1 MKKLLL
7 ALMAFTMAF
16 AMLGGAACLNGG
28 SSESE
33 SGSSGPE
40 EEGSYTAPV
49 ITIANTT
56 LEMYPSDAL
65 DYEDNWM
72 FDVTVTDEYDA
83 AEDVDVQINWGGF
96 DQSAP
101 VAGTYTITYTATNS
115 KGESASATRTLTIKD
130 SLPQIVLEVQKH
142 QNSNGPETTTL
153 AFEGQYYM
161 ELSAD
166 TADLAAKSYVIKNTA
181 STSITVSVA
190 GKYGCVAIVDANGIV
205 VEGRDGANAK
215 LVNADNPLRASG
227 AALDATAFAANMQI
241 PAGGFAI
248 VVQAY
253 YAGDNANND
262 GRNFLNYNAIYQYG
276 TPVHLYSTDTTVGAL
291 TTYVDQGPVV
301 KSAANVSVYV
311 GTTLDEA
318 KAQAIAG
325 IAYSDDNGTFGISDD
340 ITSGLTIT
348 VINDGG
354 YNATVTGAY
363 TFTLEIADANGKKT
377 EFTRVVNVNQD
388 LFEVGYT
395 YTNGTYKSYSV
406 DENSNV
412 CVVNATTACPTQ
424 VGNYEFIIFTS
435 DYTGTLKF
443 DNGYGVAVIL
453 DKYGCLKAVYDGA
466 NAKLYTSA
474 TFDERTSLSSAD
486 YDTLAFAAWSADLT
500 DGEYLIFA
508 PNGVNGNASRGFLN
522 GCRWFDS
529 AVTSN
534 TVVQIGIQF
543 KLTGTN
549 KTITFATKPSTQA

>member
-7 ALMAFTMAF
+7 TLMAFTMTF
-16 AMLGGAACLNGG
+16 AMLGGAACLNSG

-33 SGSSGPE
+33 SGS
-40 EEGSYTAPV
+40 EGETTYNAPV
-49 ITIANTT
+49 ITIANTA

-65 DYEDNWM
+65 DYEDNWL

-83 AEDVDVQINWGGF
+83 AEDVDVSIDWGGF
-96 DQSAP
+96 DPSAP

-115 KGESASATRTLTIKD
+115 KGMSATATRTLTIKEA
-130 SLPQIVLEVQKH
+130 LPQIILEVQKH
-142 QNSNGPETTTL
+142 QNTNGPETTTL

-181 STSITVSVA
+181 STAITVSVN

-215 LVNADNPLRASG
+215 LVNAQNPLRASG
-227 AALDATAFAANMQI
+227 AALDATAFAANMEI
-241 PAGGFAI
+241 PAAGYAI

-276 TPVHLYSTDTTVGAL
+276 TPVHLYSTDTAVGAL
-291 TTYVDQGPVV
+291 TIYVDQGPVV
-301 KSAANVSVYV
+301 KSVTDIAVYI
-311 GTTLDEA
+311 GTTLEA
-318 KAQAIAG
+318 VKEQVVAG
-325 IAYSDDNGTFGISDD
+325 IAYADDNGTFEISDD
-340 ITSGLTIT
+340 VTGGLTIT
-348 VINDGG
+348 VKNDGG
-354 YNATVTGAY
+354 YNADVAGSY

-377 EFTRVVNVNQD
+377 EFNRVVKVNQD

-395 YTNGTYKSYSV
+395 YADGTYKSYSV
-406 DENSNV
+406 DEKSNV
-412 CVVNATTACPTQ
+412 CIVDGTTACPTTI
-424 VGNYEFIIFTS
+424 GSYEFIIFTS
-435 DYTGTLKF
+435 DYKGTLSF
-443 DNGYGVAVIL
+443 DNGWGVAVIL

-466 NAKLYTSA
+466 NGWLYSSA
-474 TFDERTSLSSAD
+474 TFTDRSSVASAD

-508 PNGVNGNASRGFLN
+508 PNGVNGNASRNFLN
-522 GCRWFDS
+522 GARWQQHNGNTNDTI
-529 AVTSN
+529 VT
-534 TVVQIGIQF
+534 IGIQF
-543 KLTGTN
+543 TLTGTN
-549 KTITFATKPSTQA
+549 KTITFATKPTTEA